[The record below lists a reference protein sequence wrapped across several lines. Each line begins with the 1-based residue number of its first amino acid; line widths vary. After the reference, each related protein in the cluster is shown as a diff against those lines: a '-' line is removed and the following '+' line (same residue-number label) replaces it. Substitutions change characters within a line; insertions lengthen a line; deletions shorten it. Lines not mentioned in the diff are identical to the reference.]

1 VTGILRLY
9 TSDGCKTTILGGR
22 QRFTRA
28 TDPDFEHTAPY
39 DPAHHLRSQAASPS
53 NERRRRGVLEGMRRG
68 PRPAHAAYPP
78 RPAFGQLNWRL
89 SDVGI
94 SCGLAAGDGNGDEF
108 PASPF
113 CSRNDRLWVAL
124 SRPSSQ
130 RVGQGASRGAQW
142 TGMMS
147 ASPSVLSGIVALG
160 VLTCQNAF

>member
-9 TSDGCKTTILGGR
+9 ISDGCKTTILGGR

-39 DPAHHLRSQAASPS
+39 GPAHHLRSQADSPS
-53 NERRRRGVLEGMRRG
+53 NQRRRRGVLEGTRRA
-68 PRPAHAAYPP
+68 PRPAHAADPP
-78 RPAFGQLNWRL
+78 RPAVSQHNCGL

-108 PASPF
+108 LGHVT
-113 CSRNDRLWVAL
+113 RLWVAL
-124 SRPSSQ
+124 RRPGAP

-142 TGMMS
+142 TGIMS
-147 ASPSVLSGIVALG
+147 AAPSVLSGTVALG